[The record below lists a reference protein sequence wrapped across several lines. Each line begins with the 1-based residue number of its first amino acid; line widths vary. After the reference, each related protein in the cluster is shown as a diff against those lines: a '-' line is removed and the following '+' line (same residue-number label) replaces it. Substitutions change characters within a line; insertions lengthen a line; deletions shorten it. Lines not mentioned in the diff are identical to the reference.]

1 MTEQIL
7 EKLDNLFNNLD
18 KCDEVIKMKQLKQE
32 IESNEELK
40 CLLEKYHNTDNK
52 YSKEYVE
59 LKKQIIENPSINEYR
74 SLENELYF
82 TVLEMNKKLNKLVD
96 KKRCQSESN

>member
-59 LKKQIIENPSINEYR
+59 LKKQIIENPLI
-74 SLENELYF
+74 ENELYF